1 MFIPSSTHVNTQEY
15 VEDLI
20 LDIANG
26 SEFKKETLLQV
37 SLDGLKQKLFLVVYM
52 QPFNLIWQNNHGN
65 LIHAYVT
72 ICLKIHTY
80 IIGHY
85 NPSVGITTQLLIPLM
100 LCALILYMSV
110 QHLQFKVDSERQI
123 FEKFFMA
130 ILFSLRVFARNLLRL
145 SCRRIIFIFSF
156 ELGPNV

>member
-100 LCALILYMSV
+100 LCALILYVSGETYILTSTPNDRFFV
-110 QHLQFKVDSERQI
+110 KPFHGSFIYSKSFCQKLAER
-123 FEKFFMA
+123 KSPKKYFFFH
-130 ILFSLRVFARNLLRL
+130 FS
-145 SCRRIIFIFSF
+145 S
-156 ELGPNV
+156 